1 MTLTQTQHTPVLIIG
16 GGIVGLSASLLL
28 AHHGISSILVE
39 RHPSTSI
46 HPRARSVNMRVMELY
61 RSIGIAEAIREA
73 GESISH
79 SVGIFPGESLKK
91 MVENKP
97 RKEGKR
103 SFPLMGLFS
112 GIGPEAGQFVTQDM
126 MEPVLLR
133 VAKERGVDAR
143 FNTECLS
150 VEQDEEKVTASLKN
164 RTDESTYQISADY
177 MIAADGANSPI
188 REQLR
193 IPRSGKG
200 TLGNFLNILFH
211 TTPSLEDLVKGREP
225 SMLIVDRPD
234 VTGALTSINN
244 SDRWV
249 FHLLYTPAD
258 NETPA
263 DFPTTRCEAL
273 LHTVL
278 GLTADEVKIDI
289 KSILPWQASVRIA
302 SQFQAKRIFLA
313 GDAAHQMPPYAGQG
327 STSGIADVHNLAWK
341 LAFVLKKLAPSSL
354 LDTYEVERLP
364 VDTYAAEASAGMSD
378 ERGLY
383 RLKKDFRTV
392 TSIAKIA
399 GIIAGF
405 GYFYD
410 SKAIIQESTW
420 PLNGWS
426 WKAWSIPSFSLG
438 LDGRPGSRCPHVW
451 VQKAGKRI
459 STTDLL
465 GKQFVLL
472 TGGDGHEWCE
482 AVKALDDER
491 LVAHK
496 IGPGQEIDVPA
507 GMWESAAGISSTG
520 ALLVRP
526 DGFVAWRERRQ
537 PADLESRI
545 REVMKVLT
553 GAA

>member
-1 MTLTQTQHTPVLIIG
+1 
-16 GGIVGLSASLLL
+16 
-28 AHHGISSILVE
+28 
-39 RHPSTSI
+39 
-46 HPRARSVNMRVMELY
+46 
-61 RSIGIAEAIREA
+61 
-73 GESISH
+73 
-79 SVGIFPGESLKK
+79 
-91 MVENKP
+91 
-97 RKEGKR
+97 
-103 SFPLMGLFS
+103 
-112 GIGPEAGQFVTQDM
+112 
-126 MEPVLLR
+126 
-133 VAKERGVDAR
+133 
-143 FNTECLS
+143 
-150 VEQDEEKVTASLKN
+150 
-164 RTDESTYQISADY
+164 
-177 MIAADGANSPI
+177 
-188 REQLR
+188 
-193 IPRSGKG
+193 
-200 TLGNFLNILFH
+200 
-211 TTPSLEDLVKGREP
+211 
-225 SMLIVDRPD
+225 
-234 VTGALTSINN
+234 
-244 SDRWV
+244 
-249 FHLLYTPAD
+249 
-258 NETPA
+258 
-263 DFPTTRCEAL
+263 
-273 LHTVL
+273 
-278 GLTADEVKIDI
+278 
-289 KSILPWQASVRIA
+289 
-302 SQFQAKRIFLA
+302 
-313 GDAAHQMPPYAGQG
+313 MPPYAGQG